1 MNKIARSIG
10 ILSVLFL
17 MAVAST
23 PATGSTKLPEG
34 VMGYAWVSNP
44 ELMLSDADKFM
55 QELDIPPMASMIIKM
70 ALGGMLEN
78 PNLTGVDMTA
88 PLCLANFS
96 IDQPEAWAIN
106 FTLSNP
112 ASYLKTI
119 KKSLKVKSE
128 DTASGIT
135 IYSKEV
141 EEFDDEAFN
150 AASSEEQEDMSKF
163 YRTVETTIAIAIKG
177 KSAWISL
184 DPDSLKKIHNISTAE
199 LKPQLDN
206 NLVIVLQIQPL
217 LDYVEPLIREG
228 LEDLEIPE
236 GENSSPLGD
245 DAAKKMLSAYVDLY
259 LYYARQVSTTA
270 LGFTLNGKGVELA
283 KWVEPKKGSPLEEFL
298 SAQKKGTLS
307 LSRYLEP
314 EPWMVIDGKMQKQEM
329 LIELYRKFFDL
340 FGVVLEEIDT
350 EKNGKKTIDLAK
362 LEETFI
368 KNIQDYLKCS
378 GDEMAFSISSSP
390 DAIFSAVAVQKITDP
405 ELYRNYITKSYLES
419 INDLLPLYEKFGISF
434 DLTGIKAPEKYKG
447 IEIFT
452 VGIEFDFEKLL
463 PKEEKSDDEK
473 RALAL
478 FDSPMTIQMAATD
491 KLAVTEM
498 AWGKRP
504 DIKARLD
511 LISTG
516 KSSFNLKELGTCREN
531 ANGVVLFSVNR
542 YLKDMISEMMKKMAP
557 EEVGT
562 PQADM
567 MDKLGNL
574 DLPLLICFGV
584 EDGNMKVNT
593 SISMDKIL
601 AVKTLIEEMDQP
613 PAPAEPEPASQE

>member
-1 MNKIARSIG
+1 MKKIVISIG
-10 ILSVLFL
+10 IFSVLL
-17 MAVAST
+17 MMAIVST
-23 PATGSTKLPEG
+23 PAIGSTKLPES
-34 VMGYAWVSNP
+34 VIGYAWVSNP
-44 ELMLSDADKFM
+44 DLVLSEMDKFL
-55 QELDIPPMASMIIKM
+55 QEMDVPPMASMILKM
-70 ALGGMLEN
+70 GLGGMLEN
-78 PNLTGVDMTA
+78 QNLTGVDMSA
-88 PLCLANFS
+88 PLCLISFS
-96 IDQPEAWAIN
+96 ADKPDALAIN

-128 DTASGIT
+128 DTDSGIT

-141 EEFDDEAFN
+141 EEFDDEAFD
-150 AASSEEQEDMSKF
+150 AATTEEQEQMSKF
-163 YRTVETTIAIAIKG
+163 YRTVETTVAIAIKG

-184 DPDSLKKIHNISTAE
+184 DPNILKKIHNLSASD
-199 LKPQLDN
+199 LKPQLNN

-228 LEDLEIPE
+228 LEELEMPG
-236 GENSSPLGD
+236 GETSSPLGD
-245 DAAKKMLSAYVDLY
+245 DATKKMLSAYADLY

-270 LGFTLNGKGVELA
+270 LGFTLNAKGVELT
-283 KWVEPKKGSPLEEFL
+283 KWIEPKKGSPLAEFL
-298 SAQKKGTLS
+298 AAQKKGDLS

-314 EPWMVIDGKMQKQEM
+314 EPWMVIDGRMQKQEM
-329 LIELYRKFFDL
+329 MIELYRKFFDL
-340 FGVVLEEIDT
+340 FGGVLEQIDT

-390 DAIFSAVAVQKITDP
+390 DAIFSAAAVQKITDP
-405 ELYRNYITKSYLES
+405 EIYRNYITKSYLES
-419 INDLLPLYEKFGISF
+419 INDMMPLYEQFGVSF
-434 DLTGIKAPEKYKG
+434 DLAGIKAPEKYKG

-452 VGIEFDFEKLL
+452 VGIKFDFEKLV
-463 PKEEKSDDEK
+463 PKEGKSDDEK
-473 RALAL
+473 RSLAI
-478 FDSPMTIQMAATD
+478 FDAPMTIQMAVTD

-498 AWGKRP
+498 AWGRKP

-511 LISTG
+511 LIAAG
-516 KSSFNLKELGTCREN
+516 KSSFDLKELGSCREN

-542 YLKDMISEMMKKMAP
+542 YLKDMVSGMMKKMAP
-557 EEVGT
+557 EGVGT

-574 DLPLLICFGV
+574 DLPLLACFSI

-601 AVKTLIEEMDQP
+601 AVKALIEKMNQP
-613 PAPAEPEPASQE
+613 TAPAEPEPASQE